1 MSASTPEASE
11 DSGEPRRRLRDRFIW
26 QVGSTISWS
35 ILQQVLGLLRQVLIA
50 ASFGLSREYD
60 GYVVAYSLAVMLV
73 FNLSGV
79 FDTIAVSRLV
89 RIRERDGEEA
99 FWRASNRLLTLSVVA
114 SLPFASLFLAAL
126 WLTMPIIAAGFSP
139 ADRAL
144 LGQLG
149 WYFLPWIIIIIPYY
163 ALSAHLKVCWQFSWV
178 FATEIII
185 IVVSAV
191 AVWLDHDRI
200 ASLPIAYSFGYAAGA
215 LLLLLRRK
223 LKVADPAARSDDF
236 MASMGKQYLAYQVGT
251 ATGFAERY
259 YQSFVAAGGISALGY
274 VGLIVNN
281 LSSLLTLREIY
292 VVPLTTEAGR
302 QQRLRA
308 HAAGARPGLRTL
320 CFISLCLRRA
330 PGERVFS
337 AWKIFAGGC
346 CIDRVSAPHPGSLA
360 GDFDAPRA
368 ARAHIPD
375 RRSVVVHAHSVCGR
389 IFWYRG
395 FPNVFCFLSAL
406 GRARRGLG
414 LAMQWCPYH
423 GGRRRSGAPLRD
435 HGSVAWCCRKCV
447 DIRCRLSALHSAY
460 LGWWRQN
467 ILVLWSWF
475 GAAGS
480 MRQHW
485 VYVYSRPA
493 IAGSQLSAE
502 GWL

>member
-60 GYVVAYSLAVMLV
+60 GYVVAYSLALMLV

-79 FDTIAVSRLV
+79 FDTIGVSRLV

-178 FATEIII
+178 FATEILI

-302 QQRLRA
+302 QQRLERMLRGLVLVCVPCA
-308 HAAGARPGLRTL
+308 LFLCVYAEPLVSVFFQRGKFSPEAAALTASVLRILALSLVISTLLGPLERIFQIVDRLLFTHIRYAVAFSGTVVFQTFFVFYLRWDVQGVAWAWLCNGALTMVVVVGLVRRCGITVPWRGVVVNAL
-320 CFISLCLRRA
+320 IS
-330 PGERVFS
+330 GV
-337 AWKIFAGGC
+337 
-346 CIDRVSAPHPGSLA
+346 V
-360 GDFDAPRA
+360 
-368 ARAHIPD
+368 
-375 RRSVVVHAHSVCGR
+375 SVV
-389 IFWYRG
+389 
-395 FPNVFCFLSAL
+395 AL
-406 GRARRGLG
+406 GLSWLVASKYSGFVELVWGGGIYAAALG
-414 LAMQWCPYH
+414 VCVFAT
-423 GGRRRSGAPLRD
+423 RD
-435 HGSVAWCCRKCV
+435 RWQSIIG
-447 DIRCRLSALHSAY
+447 
-460 LGWWRQN
+460 
-467 ILVLWSWF
+467 
-475 GAAGS
+475 
-480 MRQHW
+480 
-485 VYVYSRPA
+485 
-493 IAGSQLSAE
+493 
-502 GWL
+502 